1 MKFKIG
7 DRVKHI
13 DHPFLSAGAVTGV
26 LGGKVNSP
34 SGLMYLV
41 KLDEKAPNEYAW
53 DTDEV
58 LAFSEYLEA
67 E

>member
-13 DHPFLSAGAVTGV
+13 DHPFLSAGSIKAVIQGF
-26 LGGKVNSP
+26 G
-34 SGLMYLV
+34 YIV

-58 LAFSEYLEA
+58 LAFSEYIEA